1 MSIDN
6 RTLAAQEFEY
16 VAAQLTDAEI
26 AELDRRV
33 VAGQIISSAYSDFDY
48 EPPCGCIFGTISIL
62 RNPTVDEYDM
72 FDVAIEL
79 RDEFL
84 YGSGISA
91 NENEGGVSPLEDAIY
106 RRINHGDTPGD
117 NETSAWLH
125 GLLSAEI
132 ARRAARQ
139 NGVN

>member
-1 MSIDN
+1 MRIDN
-6 RTLAAQEFEY
+6 RTLATQEFEY

-33 VAGQIISSAYSDFDY
+33 VAGEIISSIYSDFDY
-48 EPPCGCIFGTISIL
+48 NPPCGCIFGTIALL
-62 RNPTVDEYDM
+62 RNSMIDEWDV

-91 NENEGGVSPLEDAIY
+91 NENEGDVSPLEDAIY
-106 RRINHGDTPGD
+106 GRIHYGDTPD
-117 NETSAWLH
+117 NDETSAWLH

-132 ARRAARQ
+132 ARRAALQ